1 VIQKFAVVL
10 AISVCMSSELVSQQ
24 QSRAQLLRNA
34 TTAYDDFQP
43 DRALDFLRSAVDPSL
58 GAPDTAWTRGVHLLA
73 QILVEGNKPD
83 LARTWARWAV
93 RTLPGMT
100 IDTVNFL
107 AGVTAAMREAQTFTS
122 TKTPGD
128 ALTQTSWRW
137 PARGTTEANGRV
149 AINQGTMTATVNAR
163 IVGGGLI
170 PTGTQGISLPP
181 GTYEIEAAAVGYLP
195 ARVSREV
202 LPGVTTA
209 LTMALT
215 PVAVAIADITDELRQ
230 HTFANVVPLTV
241 HRYGIAPAC
250 AAGAFVGRDGL
261 AITSY
266 QAIRGADS
274 IAAGIAG
281 APRVT
286 VAAYDVPMDI
296 AILRAGAQRTDS
308 IALATAVAD
317 GQSLWGVRLADCRT
331 PSDARTRV
339 VQWTNRPS
347 GPLQIADAATGAPT
361 GAVFVDRDGRLAAV
375 WTSGTGAVPAPRFAT
390 LLEQARQNAAQSLA
404 VADVSRRENH
414 LFGTAAIASDA
425 ANATITVSPL
435 ETWQWEALAASGPA
449 PLSFVGAMGRY
460 RVQASTPA
468 GTRQEQ
474 VITIRPNANQRFVIS
489 TRAVAAGP
497 EAAAAVTPK
506 KKSKLPWIIGGV
518 GGVAVL
524 GAVALGGGGGGGGNG
539 GNGGNGGG
547 SGPGRISIQ
556 VPVNPP

>member
-1 VIQKFAVVL
+1 VIQKFAVIL
-10 AISVCMSSELVSQQ
+10 AISVFMSGDLMSQQ
-24 QSRAQLLRNA
+24 QSRAQLLRQA

-93 RTLPGMT
+93 RTVPGIT

-137 PARGTTEANGRV
+137 PARGSTEANGRI

-163 IVGGGLI
+163 VVGGGLI
-170 PTGTQGISLPP
+170 PNGTQGISLPP

-202 LPGVTTA
+202 LPGVTTV
-209 LTMALT
+209 LTLALT
-215 PVAVAIADITDELRQ
+215 PVAVATADITDDLRR

-241 HRYGIAPAC
+241 HRYGMAPAC

-274 IAAGIAG
+274 VGAAS
-281 APRVT
+281 RVM

-296 AILRAGAQRTDS
+296 AILRIGGQRTDS
-308 IALATAVAD
+308 IALATAVTD
-317 GQSLWGVRLADCRT
+317 GQSLWGVQLADCRT
-331 PSDARTRV
+331 LSDARTRV

-347 GPLQIADAATGAPT
+347 GPLQIADAPTSAPT
-361 GAVFVDRDGRLAAV
+361 GAVFVDREGRLAAV
-375 WTSGTGAVPAPRFAT
+375 WTSGTGAVPAPRFTA
-390 LLEQARQNAAQSLA
+390 LLDQARQNAAQSVA

-414 LFGTAAIASDA
+414 LYGTAAIASDA
-425 ANATITVSPL
+425 TNATITVSPL
-435 ETWQWEALAASGPA
+435 ETWQWEALAASGAA

-460 RVQASTPA
+460 RVQATTPTGA
-468 GTRQEQ
+468 RQEQ
-474 VITIRPNANQRFVIS
+474 VVTIRPNANTRYVIS
-489 TRAVAAGP
+489 LRAVAAGP

-518 GGVAVL
+518 GGVAVI